1 MKTSLSLGI
10 QRIVATAMAL
20 IVVDAASGEN
30 KAMAQGALV
39 ITIGRQANSAFA
51 GRMQSRDDPTGS
63 NAAVITV
70 GRAIDMAASP
80 LRFSRTIFSAPP
92 PATVIAAVPG
102 MAMPRMMAASRL
114 SSPRLSSPRLSSMP
128 ISGIL
133 TSGFGMREHPLLGVW
148 RPHLGVD
155 LAAPVGTPIAATSD
169 GIVTRSGWTG
179 GYGLAVELDN
189 GGGMQTRFG
198 HMSRLNVVPGEQ
210 VHTGEV
216 IGFVGSTGLSTGPHL
231 HYEVRVNG
239 RAINPLAN

>member
-30 KAMAQGALV
+30 KAMAQGALI

-51 GRMQSRDDPTGS
+51 GRMQSRDDPTSS

-80 LRFSRTIFSAPP
+80 LRFSRAIFSAPAP
-92 PATVIAAVPG
+92 VAVLAAAPG
-102 MAMPRMMAASRL
+102 MAMPRMMGALRL
-114 SSPRLSSPRLSSMP
+114 SSHSLSSMP
-128 ISGIL
+128 LSGVL

-155 LAAPVGTPIAATSD
+155 LAAPMGTPIAATSD

-189 GGGMQTRFG
+189 GGGVQTRFG

>member
-1 MKTSLSLGI
+1 
-10 QRIVATAMAL
+10 MAL
-20 IVVDAASGEN
+20 VLVNAASGES

-39 ITIGRQANSAFA
+39 ITFARQANSATA
-51 GRMQSRDDPTGS
+51 RRAQSYIDASGS
-63 NAAVITV
+63 DAAVIVVSRTV
-70 GRAIDMAASP
+70 DMAASP
-80 LRFSRTIFSAPP
+80 VRYSRSVFSAPP
-92 PATVIAAVPG
+92 PKLIAAVPG
-102 MAMPRMMAASRL
+102 KAMPGMMTA
-114 SSPRLSSPRLSSMP
+114 PRLSSLP

-133 TSGFGMREHPLLGVW
+133 TSGFGMREHPLLGIW

-155 LAAPVGTPIAATSD
+155 LAAPMGTPIEATSD

-179 GYGLAVELDN
+179 GYGLAVELNN

-198 HMSRLNVVPGEQ
+198 HMSRLNVIAGEQ
-210 VHTGEV
+210 VHMGEV